1 MRVLINPQ
9 SYDIVFSV
17 ASLVL
22 IVVTFFIHMSEDN
35 YYNKQRYIFGGVI
48 LVGFMINLMALIHNF
63 YLESDSFKRFL
74 GYEGNTYVVILE
86 RAFIYVMPYVS
97 TKYVMSIFQIEP
109 DNVVRKLAL
118 VLPMIYAIFF
128 FASVLFTDFFFSFTE
143 EGKIKYHYPQGAT
156 VNFSVILY
164 FIFALYLL
172 IKYTRTLSSE
182 KATAIWIY
190 YFLMLSGIPIR
201 IITKSSAIF
210 EFSVSIAL
218 LLCVYTF

>member
-48 LVGFMINLMALIHNF
+48 LVGFMINLMGLIHNF
-63 YLESDSFKRFL
+63 SLESDFFKRFL

-172 IKYTRTLSSE
+172 IKYTRTLSS
-182 KATAIWIY
+182 
-190 YFLMLSGIPIR
+190 
-201 IITKSSAIF
+201 
-210 EFSVSIAL
+210 
-218 LLCVYTF
+218 